1 MTRFLVAGGTGVAG
15 RSVVAELLRRGEP
28 VRVLSR
34 HGGAPSNGL
43 EHAAGDLVS
52 GEGLAAA
59 LDGVDVVIDTTDGKT
74 RSTRAVFT
82 TGATNLLAAARSA
95 GVSRAVL
102 LSIVNVDRGTFAYY
116 RAKTQ
121 QERLY
126 SGSPLPT
133 QVVRA
138 TQFHEFVP
146 MICAP
151 ASKVGLI
158 PAFTRTRFQP
168 IDTADIARALV
179 DAAVADRVSD
189 DPTTIGGPEVLTMR
203 EMALAWKAATGARG
217 RVTNLPMPGSMGT
230 FWRNGWNLVPDK
242 TFGTVTFAEWLRG
255 R

>member
-34 HGGAPSNGL
+34 RGGTAGNGL
-43 EHAAGDLVS
+43 EHATADLIS

-74 RSTRAVFT
+74 RGTRAVLT
-82 TGATNLLAAARSA
+82 TGAANLLAAAREA

-102 LSIVNVDRGTFAYY
+102 LSIVNVDRGAFAYY
-116 RAKTQ
+116 RAKTR

-126 SGSPLPT
+126 ADAPLPT

-158 PAFTRTRFQP
+158 PAFTGTRFQP
-168 IDTADIARALV
+168 IDTTDVARALV
-179 DAAVADRVSD
+179 DAAGTAAVSD
-189 DPTTIGGPEVLTMR
+189 DPTTVGGPEILTMR

-217 RVTNLPMPGSMGT
+217 RVTTLPLPGSMGT
-230 FWRNGWNLVPDK
+230 FWRNGSNLVPDNH
-242 TFGTVTFAEWLRG
+242 FGTVTFDRWLAAQ
-255 R
+255 